1 MQNSKLTTKLEKPQ
15 VSGLFTTFNSLQE
28 KRKELSNKIEDLF
41 AVNKIPFITGDKHR
55 LRQFRNS

>member
-41 AVNKIPFITGDKHR
+41 AVNKFLLSLAINTG
-55 LRQFRNS
+55 